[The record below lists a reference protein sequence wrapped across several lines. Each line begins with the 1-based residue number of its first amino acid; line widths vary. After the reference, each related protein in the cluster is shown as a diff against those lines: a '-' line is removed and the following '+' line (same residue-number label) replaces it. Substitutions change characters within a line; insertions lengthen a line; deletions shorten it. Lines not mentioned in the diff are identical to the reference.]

1 MKKGPKY
8 TCKTIIPY
16 TVAVLMPNFN
26 QELEYSNCYAQIKTL
41 FPN

>member
-8 TCKTIIPY
+8 ACKTIILY

-26 QELEYSNCYAQIKTL
+26 QELEYSNCYAQIKTFL
-41 FPN
+41 LN